1 MGLRVSHVIGH
12 VIRYLYTHT
21 CRSFYEDYTYARV
34 DQGPIKEPTL
44 LKFTSTGTPQ
54 IAWGEKF
61 FYLPHGLTIDS
72 QGAFWVTDVAMHQ
85 VRTHMCV
92 CVGVGVCVCV
102 CVCVRVR
109 VCVCVCVCACACVRV
124 RVCVC
129 VCVCV
134 GVGGCLCV

>member
-44 LKFTSTGTPQ
+44 LKFTYTGSPQ
-54 IAWGEKF
+54 IAWGERF

-92 CVGVGVCVCV
+92 WVCVCV
-102 CVCVRVR
+102 CVCVCAR
-109 VCVCVCVCACACVRV
+109 VCELRAYVCTFMTLISPNWRV
-124 RVCVC
+124 QY
-129 VCVCV
+129 
-134 GVGGCLCV
+134 